1 MKTQVNWISTEWLYV
16 DFFLFRSDNEYW
28 YASISSSSLHFH
40 YHHHQFQRKIRLF
53 YSKYFTWKWIINKE
67 NHFSYRLTSFSHR
80 TPSFPRYCQLT
91 ISPCVISLL
100 WIITKNVFCFLKNFE
115 FHHWKNDDKNSTKKI
130 FSLLLF
136 YLLLIKIFIGM
147 KLKSLETIFSLNL
160 FFLKQRSWSERKE
173 MMLKL
178 LLTVHH
184 IRELRRNLRID
195 LAFD

>member
-1 MKTQVNWISTEWLYV
+1 MNISTRPSPLS
-16 DFFLFRSDNEYW
+16 F
-28 YASISSSSLHFH
+28 SLHFH
-40 YHHHQFQRKIRLF
+40 HHHHQFQRKIRSF

-91 ISPCVISLL
+91 ISPCVISLPF

-130 FSLLLF
+130 FLLFLF
-136 YLLLIKIFIGM
+136 YLLLDHQDFYRDEIEEPWDDIQFEFVLSETTFMIEM
-147 KLKSLETIFSLNL
+147 K
-160 FFLKQRSWSERKE
+160 RK

-195 LAFD
+195 LVD